1 MTGIEFVD
9 SGLLD
14 VKTYGPVLLAEFNRQ
29 RQPNVA
35 EADDAD
41 ADGGGVEFQR
51 GGCAGTHDTT
61 VSPEP
66 IPGPM
71 RALVPWGE
79 SGSPHRDQ
87 VA

>member
-41 ADGGGVEFQR
+41 ARTPRVDAFEKCHKRVNSRPNHCDSTQR
-51 GGCAGTHDTT
+51 TRGNSMIVAFLCALC
-61 VSPEP
+61 VN
-66 IPGPM
+66 
-71 RALVPWGE
+71 GE
-79 SGSPHRDQ
+79 M
-87 VA
+87 